1 MDDVKNKI
9 NKNVISM
16 FGIDKMPEEKQEEM
30 INRIGKIIFQ
40 SVLIKVLPLLS
51 KEDMAEYEKLVEKET
66 MPDDILDFFFKKVP
80 SFFEIIVE
88 ESEKIRKETEEVL
101 K

>member
-1 MDDVKNKI
+1 MNDIKNKI
-9 NKNVISM
+9 NQNIISL

-40 SVLIKVLPLLS
+40 SVLIRVLPLLGE
-51 KEDMAEYEKLVEKET
+51 EDVAEYEKLVEKET

-88 ESEKIRKETEEVL
+88 ESEKLKKETEGLL